1 MAWRST
7 RRFSTNA
14 TQNLI
19 STQVNGTNLHTCLGD
34 LYSVSWL
41 EDADSA
47 WNLRES
53 LARQMAKVTKETKE
67 SHVQIFGDTSFAG
80 DFAGS
85 FEGDAKDK
93 KLEVAMLRGPVQNRK
108 GVDARRATLS
118 YYQSKAKAGLAG
130 AREAYLAELAFRA
143 NMTARF
149 DAIAAKCGSS
159 ATLLKGVPVDV
170 AGFTD
175 DVWQCYKDA
184 VDAVRLSCPRGLND
198 EHVLGH
204 VGMLGALCADG
215 APDVASTVRSVCA

>member
-1 MAWRST
+1 M
-7 RRFSTNA
+7 
-14 TQNLI
+14 I

-67 SHVQIFGDTSFAG
+67 SHVQIFGDTSFAS
-80 DFAGS
+80 DFAGA

-118 YYQSKAKAGLAG
+118 YYLSKARAGLPG
-130 AREAYLAELAFRA
+130 ARKALDAELTFR
-143 NMTARF
+143 METTVRF
-149 DAIAAKCGSS
+149 DAIVRAHGIDAS
-159 ATLLKGVPVDV
+159 LLWGVVAVDV
-170 AGFTD
+170 ASFTD
-175 DVWQCYKDA
+175 ETWACYKAA
-184 VDAVRLSCPRGLND
+184 VDAVRLSCPRGISD
-198 EHVLGH
+198 EFVLGH

>member
-1 MAWRST
+1 M
-7 RRFSTNA
+7 
-14 TQNLI
+14 
-19 STQVNGTNLHTCLGD
+19 GD

-47 WNLRES
+47 FPRES
-53 LARQMAKVTKETKE
+53 LQRQMAKVVKETKE
-67 SHVQIFGDTSFAG
+67 SHVQIFGDTSFAS
-80 DFAGS
+80 DFAGA

-93 KLEVAMLRGPVQNRK
+93 RGYLRGDAKAQVRT
-108 GVDARRATLS
+108 GVDARTATLS
-118 YYQSKAKAGLAG
+118 YYRSKAKAGLPG

>member
-1 MAWRST
+1 M
-7 RRFSTNA
+7 
-14 TQNLI
+14 I

-47 WNLRES
+47 FPRES
-53 LARQMAKVTKETKE
+53 LQRQMAKVVKETKE

-85 FEGDAKDK
+85 FEGDAQDK

-118 YYQSKAKAGLAG
+118 YYLSKARAGLPG
-130 AREAYLAELAFRA
+130 AREALDAELAFRTETT
-143 NMTARF
+143 MRF
-149 DAIAAKCGSS
+149 EAIAAAHGTS
-159 ATLLKGVPVDV
+159 LVKGVAVDV
-170 AGFTD
+170 ASFD
-175 DVWQCYKDA
+175 DKTWACYKAA

-198 EHVLGH
+198 EYVLGH
-204 VGMLGALCADG
+204 VGILGTLCAEG
-215 APDVASTVRSVCA
+215 APDVAASVRTACA